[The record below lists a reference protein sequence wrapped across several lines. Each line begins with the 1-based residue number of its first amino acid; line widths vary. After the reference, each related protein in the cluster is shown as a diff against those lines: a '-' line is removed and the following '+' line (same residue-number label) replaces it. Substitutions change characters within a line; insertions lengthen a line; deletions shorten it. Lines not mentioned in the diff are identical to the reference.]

1 MSGYGF
7 GKAGKPGPK
16 PADDTIDLSGISREP
31 VAADPR
37 REEAA
42 VQRGAALGFIDRGE
56 GPVRRRRQTV
66 PQGSVYIKGPKDTLD
81 WFVEFTN
88 ERGHS
93 AYWQTI
99 AEFREMVE
107 AKSRPGGEGS

>member
-7 GKAGKPGPK
+7 DKAKKPGAK
-16 PADDTIDLSGISREP
+16 AADETLDLSGISRTP
-31 VAADPR
+31 IATDPR
-37 REEAA
+37 REEVAM
-42 VQRGAALGFIDRGE
+42 QRGAALGFVDRGE
-56 GPVRRRRQTV
+56 GAVRRRRQAA
-66 PQGSVYIKGPKDTLD
+66 PQGSVFIKGPKDTLD
-81 WFVEFTN
+81 WFVQFTN

-107 AKSRPGGEGS
+107 AQSRQGDAGS